1 MDPDSVAVSALREWG
16 IEMEGPEPEP
26 ESIEEGKAWTR
37 KEGQNSKGGL
47 NAKGRRSLKAAG
59 QNIRPGV
66 KNYSSASEKDKRRWI
81 SWATRFYSNPKG
93 PMVDDNGEPTRLALM
108 ATAWG
113 EPVPKT
119 REAAQAIAAKARK
132 RKAALDGKGD

>member
-1 MDPDSVAVSALREWG
+1 MEPDAHALNNALRGWG
-16 IEMEGPEPEP
+16 IEVPDDL
-26 ESIEEGKAWTR
+26 IEGKAWTK
-37 KEGQNSKGGL
+37 KEGQNPKGGL
-47 NAKGRRSLKAAG
+47 NAKGRRSLKAQG

-66 KNYSSASEKDKRRWI
+66 KNYSGASDKDKRRWI

-93 PMVDDNGEPTRLALM
+93 PMVDDSGNPTRLALM

-132 RKAALDGKGD
+132 RKAALDRAES

>member
-1 MDPDSVAVSALREWG
+1 MSEEAIRKLREWG
-16 IEMEGPEPEP
+16 VEVIPEGELV
-26 ESIEEGKAWTR
+26 EGEAWAT
-37 KEGQNSKGGL
+37 KEGQNPKGGL
-47 NAKGRRSLKAAG
+47 NAKGRRSLKAQG

-66 KNYSSASEKDKRRWI
+66 KNYSSASDKDKRRWI

-93 PMVDDNGEPTRLALM
+93 PMVDDSGQPTRLALM

-119 REAAQAIAAKARK
+119 REQAQAIAAKARK
-132 RKAALDGKGD
+132 RKAELDKKAKRD